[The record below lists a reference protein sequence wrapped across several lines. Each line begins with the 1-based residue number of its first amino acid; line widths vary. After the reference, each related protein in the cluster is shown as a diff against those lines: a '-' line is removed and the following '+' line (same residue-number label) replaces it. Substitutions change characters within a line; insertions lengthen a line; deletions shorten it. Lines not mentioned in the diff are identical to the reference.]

1 MSESGLAARIKAI
14 ERAKGQHAV
23 VKMRLFA
30 RVLFLEEYEWLAHD
44 ATEALQRLVAV
55 LGDVV
60 SDDEQPEEADQKD
73 GSASARVKK
82 EE

>member
-1 MSESGLAARIKAI
+1 
-14 ERAKGQHAV
+14 
-23 VKMRLFA
+23 
-30 RVLFLEEYEWLAHD
+30 
-44 ATEALQRLVAV
+44 
-55 LGDVV
+55 V